1 MQYQKLTATFPTEFR
16 ASVMDAALKRA
27 GPVLTGA
34 EAYAALTPLEL
45 LRKVSVK
52 EAAAL
57 AGVSADTFRRRHG
70 ALIRKITPRRCVVMV
85 ADAINLPPKATWGTP

>member
-1 MQYQKLTATFPTEFR
+1 MTFPTDLT

-27 GPVLTGA
+27 RSGAVHGVMTGA
-34 EAYAALTPLEL
+34 EAYAALTPLQL
-45 LRKVSVK
+45 LRKISVA

-57 AGVSADTFRRRHG
+57 AGVSPDTFRRRHG